1 MNDSKATPLEAL
13 PRQDDEP
20 NVQMEMQQEQQQEE
34 MAQPPQPQQ
43 MQVQYQPPPMY
54 MPPPPQQQYQQQRKV
69 ITKSKNNSYID
80 KLKNIIF
87 SDWKKL
93 LVLTLVFFVV
103 QSETLTCCLRT
114 LVRMAKVS
122 DNMVFISSKLLG
134 SVLGALIYLL
144 LQ

>member
-20 NVQMEMQQEQQQEE
+20 NVQMEMQQEQQEE

-54 MPPPPQQQYQQQRKV
+54 IPPPPQQYQQSRKV
-69 ITKSKNNSYID
+69 ITKLKNNSYFD

-103 QSETLTCCLRT
+103 QSETLTCFLRT

>member
-13 PRQDDEP
+13 PRQEDEP

-34 MAQPPQPQQ
+34 MTQPPQPQQ

-54 MPPPPQQQYQQQRKV
+54 MPPPQQYQQSRKV
-69 ITKSKNNSYID
+69 ITKSKNNSYVD
-80 KLKNIIF
+80 KFKNIIF

-103 QSETLTCCLRT
+103 QSETLTCFLRT

>member
-34 MAQPPQPQQ
+34 MTQPPQPQQ

-54 MPPPPQQQYQQQRKV
+54 IPPPQQQYQQPRKV
-69 ITKSKNNSYID
+69 ITKSKNNSYFD
-80 KLKNIIF
+80 KLKNILL

-103 QSETLTCCLRT
+103 QSETLTCFLRT

>member
-34 MAQPPQPQQ
+34 MAQPPHPQQ

-54 MPPPPQQQYQQQRKV
+54 MPPPQQQYQQQRKV
-69 ITKSKNNSYID
+69 ITNSKNNSYVD
-80 KLKNIIF
+80 KLKNILF

-93 LVLTLVFFVV
+93 LVLTLIFFVV

-134 SVLGALIYLL
+134 SLLGALIYLL